1 MGFQKSKVPPGGSTA
16 ITAFITPLRRF
27 LSNSD
32 PSHQEARSAEG
43 ATGTREKRRGAPK
56 ARPGPSKEA
65 RSAEGATGTKQ
76 RGEERRRRDRDQA
89 KRRGAPKAR
98 PGPSKEA
105 RSAEGATGTKQ
116 RGEERRRRDRDQ
128 AKRRGAPWG

>member
-32 PSHQEARSAEG
+32 PSHPRGEERRRRDRDQGKEARSAEG
-43 ATGTREKRRGAPK
+43 ATGTR
-56 ARPGPSKEA
+56 KEA
-65 RSAEGATGTKQ
+65 RSGKGATGTKQ
-76 RGEERRRRDRDQA
+76 RGEERRRRDRDQERGEERRRRDRDQG

-98 PGPSKEA
+98 PGPRKEA
-105 RSAEGATGTKQ
+105 RSAESATGTKE
-116 RGEERRRRDRDQ
+116 RGEE
-128 AKRRGAPWG
+128 